1 MNAATRSMVVSLGG
15 LAVAGGLVAWAFY
28 GVHQGEEQ
36 ETKRK
41 EVADRIFSAV
51 AAVEKAPDGGSPDI
65 SFSSLEV
72 RAKGEVTRLEK
83 KDGRWQVVMPLMAPA
98 DRFAVDALQSQLQT
112 AKFKAVVEES
122 PDDAAL
128 KTYGLDAPRFA
139 LTGTATF
146 PDGSTKTVKV
156 EAGIDNPFDGSV
168 YMRREGDKAVYA
180 AEGGLRYT
188 LEKGTFDLRD
198 KELFSVLEEPKLKRI
213 RVKTPT
219 TSYDL
224 ARGEKAWTLQ
234 APLAADADGT
244 AVTALVVGLKG
255 ERAQAF
261 PEDSES
267 RRKALGFDTP
277 KAEAT
282 FEKDGETVRAR
293 FVDGEGGRVL
303 ALVEAG
309 GTAQLAELLGTAL
322 TTLEKRPADL
332 RDKTV
337 LTFSRDAVARIAAYG
352 SGGAAPTWVLEKART
367 EDGGVTDRWM
377 LAAPEAGPAKAGKV
391 ISLLYSLGNLKAAA
405 FVEDGKETR
414 RLGLGPDAARLE
426 LQDAA
431 GSTLA
436 TLTRGGSASEGKVYV
451 RGSRTQIL
459 ELDVTKLQDLFPS
472 PADLGDAP
480 AADAGAAAAA
490 P

>member
-1 MNAATRSMVVSLGG
+1 MVVSLGG
-15 LAVAGGLVAWAFY
+15 LAVAGGLVAWAFF

-41 EVADRIFSAV
+41 EVTDRIFSAA

-65 SFSSLEV
+65 SFTSLEV

-83 KDGRWQVVMPLMAPA
+83 RDGRWQVVMPLMAPA
-98 DRFAVDALQSQLQT
+98 DRFAVDSLQSQLQT

-122 PDDAAL
+122 PDEAAL
-128 KTYGLDAPRFA
+128 KTYGLDAPRFS

-146 PDGSTKTVKV
+146 PDGSTKTLKV

-198 KELFSVLEEPKLKRI
+198 KELFSALEEPKLQRI
-213 RVKTPT
+213 RVQTAT
-219 TSYDL
+219 TSYEL
-224 ARGEKAWTLQ
+224 ARGEKGWALQ

-244 AVTALVVGLKG
+244 AIVSLVAGLRG

-261 PEDSES
+261 PEDSEA

-277 KAEAT
+277 KAEAL

-293 FVDGEGGRVL
+293 FVEGEGGRVL
-303 ALVEAG
+303 ALVESG

-322 TTLEKRPADL
+322 SVLEKRPADL

-337 LTFSRDAVARIAAYG
+337 LTFSRDAVARITSYPAGG
-352 SGGAAPTWVLEKART
+352 STPAWVLEKARA
-367 EDGGVTDRWM
+367 EDGGVTDRWT
-377 LAAPEAGPAKAGKV
+377 LTAPEAGPARGGK
-391 ISLLYSLGNLKAAA
+391 ILSLLYSLGNLKASG
-405 FVEDGKETR
+405 FVEDGKDAK
-414 RLGLGPDAARLE
+414 RLGFGPDAARLE
-426 LQDAA
+426 LQDAS
-431 GSTLA
+431 GGTLA
-436 TLTRGGSASEGKVYV
+436 TLVRGSNGSEGKVYV
-451 RGSRTQIL
+451 RGSRPQGL
-459 ELDVTKLQDLFPS
+459 EVDGTKLQELFLPL
-472 PADLGDAP
+472 ADLKDTP
-480 AADAGAAAAA
+480 AADAGTSAAV